1 MAEKNKQQN
10 VLIKL
15 QIPAGK
21 ATPAPPLGPALGQ
34 HGVSIMD
41 FCKAYN
47 DATAD
52 KAGQVVSVEI
62 TVKPD
67 KSFTFK
73 LKTPPTSQLILA
85 AINKKKGSSVPNS
98 DKIGKITRAQL
109 EEVATVK
116 MPDLNANDLDAA
128 VQIVSGS
135 ARSMG
140 VEVSL

>member
-1 MAEKNKQQN
+1 M
-10 VLIKL
+10 
-15 QIPAGK
+15 
-21 ATPAPPLGPALGQ
+21 GQ

-52 KAGQVVSVEI
+52 KAGQVVPVEI

-85 AINKKKGSSVPNS
+85 AINKKKGSSVPNR